1 MVFALSALLP
11 TKEGAIDLEQWLTV
25 IEARFT
31 AEDVAQIRRACSL
44 VQSNCEHVKTKT
56 SQDIMSYGVE
66 LANLLL
72 SIHLDKDCIIAA
84 ILYPALQYTDLTLE
98 DLDEPFPAAVTKL
111 LQGTLEMDSFDQTLR
126 QSIGGKQI
134 DNYRRMLLAM
144 VDDMRIVLLKLAERT
159 LYLRHI
165 RVLADHEQVQASQQ
179 IIDIYAPL
187 ANRLGIFEFKWELE
201 DLSFQVL
208 HRDQY
213 KVIAKQLSERRV
225 DREAFVNAFR
235 QQLTDLLATQ
245 HITGEIMGRAKHIY
259 SIHRKMSRK
268 DIPFADVTDTIAVRI
283 LVDTIDD
290 CYAALSLVHN
300 RWNHQATGFTDYI
313 ANPKPNGYQ
322 SIHTIIQ
329 DSNGRNIE
337 VQIRTHAMHEKNEL
351 GVAAHWVYKEGA
363 QEMHYQR
370 KIAWLR
376 QLLEWQREL
385 ASNAEVPAEMAQS
398 MNEDRIY
405 VFTPTGDVVSLPKGS
420 TPLDYAYYIH
430 SEVGHKCRG
439 AKINNRMVPLTYELQ
454 TGEQVDILTVK
465 NGTPSRDWLNPH
477 LGYLSTARA
486 KTKVHNWF
494 KKQDYD
500 QNVIEGQGIL
510 QRELKR
516 LNIHTIDAPT
526 LAPYFHLQSTNDLL
540 AALGNG
546 DIRTPQLIGAIHD
559 LLHTDKN
566 KELDI
571 TVPTK
576 KVDTRKSKRQQQTP
590 IMVSGME
597 NLLTHIAHCCKPIP
611 GEPIGGYITLG
622 RGITVHRLDCAN
634 FKNSKTEQTDRIV
647 DVSWGNIGEQRY
659 NVDLTLE
666 ATPRHDLLRDLTKI
680 VSEANLSILQLNSYV
695 NENQNL
701 TIINLSVEITG
712 KDQLSQLQSKLA
724 SIKGVSTV
732 RRQ

>member
-1 MVFALSALLP
+1 MVFSPSAIIP
-11 TKEGAIDLEQWLTV
+11 IKNGFADLEQWLALIAT
-25 IEARFT
+25 RFT
-31 AEDVAQIRRACSL
+31 TEEITQIRHACAL
-44 VQSNCEHVKTKT
+44 VQSNCENIETKT
-56 SQDIMSYGVE
+56 SQDMISYGVE

-72 SIHLDKDCIIAA
+72 SIKLDKDCVIAA

-98 DLDEPFPAAVTKL
+98 DMSEQFPIAVIKL
-111 LQGTLEMDSFDQTLR
+111 LHGTLEMDSFDQTLR
-126 QSIGGKQI
+126 QTIGTKQI

-165 RVLADHEQVQASQQ
+165 ETLSTQEQVQVSQQ
-179 IIDIYAPL
+179 IVDIYAPL

-201 DLSFQVL
+201 DLSFRVL
-208 HRDQY
+208 HPAPY
-213 KVIAKQLSERRV
+213 HCIARQLNERRADREQFINAFKKQLHEL
-225 DREAFVNAFR
+225 
-235 QQLTDLLATQ
+235 LTANQ
-245 HITGEIMGRAKHIY
+245 IQCEIAGRAKHIY

-268 DIPFADVTDTIAVRI
+268 DIAFAEVTDILAVRI
-283 LVDTIDD
+283 LVNDVND
-290 CYAALSLVHN
+290 CYSALALVHH
-300 RWNHQATGFTDYI
+300 RWNHKKSAFTDYI
-313 ANPKPNGYQ
+313 AHPKPNGYQ

-329 DSNGRNIE
+329 DNQERTIE

-385 ASNAEVPAEMAQS
+385 ATNAEMPDEMIQG

-405 VFTPTGDVVSLPKGS
+405 VFTPSGDVVSLPKGA

-430 SEVGHKCRG
+430 SEIGHKCRG
-439 AKINNRMVPLTYELQ
+439 AKINGRMVPLTHELQ
-454 TGEQVDILTVK
+454 MGEQVDILTVK
-465 NGTPSRDWLNPH
+465 SGTPSRDWLNPH
-477 LGYLSTARA
+477 LGYLTTTRA
-486 KTKVHNWF
+486 KAKVHNWF

-500 QNVIEGQGIL
+500 QNVVEGQTIL

-516 LNIHTIDAPT
+516 LNIHTIDAAQ
-526 LAPYFHLQSTNDLL
+526 LATYFHLQSSNDIL

-546 DIRTPQLIGAIHD
+546 DIRTPQLTGAIHD
-559 LLHTDKN
+559 LTHVDKMLEIIAPN
-566 KELDI
+566 KKAE
-571 TVPTK
+571 P
-576 KVDTRKSKRQQQTP
+576 RKSKPQHHTP

-622 RGITVHRLDCAN
+622 RGITVHRLDCSN
-634 FKNSKTEQTDRIV
+634 FKSSKAEQANRIV
-647 DVSWGNIGEQRY
+647 EVSWGNIGEQRY

-666 ATPRHDLLRDLTKI
+666 ATPRHDLLRDLTKV

-701 TIINLSVEITG
+701 MIINLAVEITG
-712 KDQLSQLQSKLA
+712 KDQLSQLQNKLA

>member
-1 MVFALSALLP
+1 MVFALSALIP
-11 TKEGAIDLEQWLTV
+11 MKNGAIDLEQWLTV

-31 AEDVAQIRRACSL
+31 PEDVAQIRRACSL
-44 VQSNCEHVKTKT
+44 VQSNCEHVQTKT
-56 SQDIMSYGVE
+56 GQDIISYGVE

-72 SIHLDKDCIIAA
+72 SINLDKDCIIAA

-98 DLDEPFPAAVTKL
+98 DLEEQCPAAVTKL

-126 QSIGGKQI
+126 KSSGGKQI

-165 RVLADHEQVQASQQ
+165 RVLSDHEQVHVSQQ
-179 IIDIYAPL
+179 IVDIYAPL

-208 HRDQY
+208 HREKY
-213 KVIAKQLSERRV
+213 KTIAKQLNERRI
-225 DREAFVNAFR
+225 DRDAYVSTFK

-245 HITGEIMGRAKHIY
+245 RITAEIMGRAKHIY

-283 LVDTIDD
+283 LVGNIDD

-300 RWNHQATGFTDYI
+300 RWDHHATAFTDHI
-313 ANPKPNGYQ
+313 AHPKQNGYQ
-322 SIHTIIQ
+322 SIHTVIQ
-329 DSNGRNIE
+329 DSNGRKIE
-337 VQIRTHAMHEKNEL
+337 VQMRTHTMHEKNER

-363 QEMHYQR
+363 QETRYQR

-376 QLLEWQREL
+376 QLLEWQLEL
-385 ASNAEVPAEMAQS
+385 ASNAEVPAEMAQG
-398 MNEDRIY
+398 MKEDRIY
-405 VFTPTGDVVSLPKGS
+405 VFTPTGDVVSLPQGS

-439 AKINNRMVPLTYELQ
+439 AKINNRMVPLTYALQ

-465 NGTPSRDWLNPH
+465 NGTPSRDWLNSH
-477 LGYLSTARA
+477 LGYLTTARA

-494 KKQDYD
+494 KKQDHD
-500 QNVIEGQGIL
+500 HNIIEGQAIL

-516 LNIHTIDAPT
+516 LNVSTIDAPM
-526 LAPYFHLQSTNDLL
+526 LAPYFHLQSVHDLL

-546 DIRTPQLIGAIHD
+546 DIRIPQLVGAIHD
-559 LLHTDKN
+559 LVHTAKKKDT
-566 KELDI
+566 EI
-571 TVPTK
+571 IAPSK
-576 KVDTRKSKRQQQTP
+576 KVGSRKSKRQQQTP
-590 IMVSGME
+590 IRVSGMDD
-597 NLLTHIAHCCKPIP
+597 LLTHIAHCCKPIP

-634 FKNSKTEQTDRIV
+634 FKNSKTEQADRIV
-647 DVSWGNIGEQRY
+647 DVSWGIIGEQRY

-680 VSEANLSILQLNSYV
+680 VSEANLSILQLNAYV
-695 NENQNL
+695 NENQNV

-724 SIKGVSTV
+724 SIKGISTV